1 MDRLLNGGLVPEEP
15 EEREEGG
22 QYAARESR
30 QRGEDKE
37 VVENIKDLIVKG
49 LVVKEPQLKKQV
61 VKNLLVKIKNEI

>member
-1 MDRLLNGGLVPEEP
+1 RRRYRAS
-15 EEREEGG
+15 REGR

-30 QRGEDKE
+30 QRGKDKW